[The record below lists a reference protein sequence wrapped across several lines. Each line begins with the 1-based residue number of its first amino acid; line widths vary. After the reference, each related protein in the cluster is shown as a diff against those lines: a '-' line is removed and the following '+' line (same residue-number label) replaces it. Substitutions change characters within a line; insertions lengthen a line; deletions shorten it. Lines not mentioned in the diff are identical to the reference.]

1 MEWSSNEI
9 MKIIVMTGVSSG
21 IGRVATEQLTE
32 RGHRVIAGA
41 CDLVSTEAV
50 EVRPLDLA
58 NLETVRAF
66 AATLGTMHLDTL
78 ALNAGLQGYDL
89 RARTTQ
95 GFERTFGVNHLAH
108 YLLARLLLPQ
118 IKDGGTL
125 IFTASSTHDP
135 AEKTVVPPPNH
146 ANAEWLAYP
155 ERDPHVDQRPIRA
168 GLRAYSSS
176 KLCNVMTAR
185 TIATHRDALARGLR
199 VFAYDPGLT
208 PGTGL
213 VRSAPFVVRRLVWP
227 LLTLIQPFSHGMS
240 SLVDAGRGLADLSD
254 GTISSQTAIY
264 CSLRKGKLIWP
275 PPSTLAQ
282 DDAACARLWRDSAAM
297 VGLPL

>member
-1 MEWSSNEI
+1 

-21 IGRVATEQLTE
+21 IGRVAAERLIE
-32 RGHRVIAGA
+32 RGHHVIAGA

-50 EVRPLDLA
+50 EVRPLDLN
-58 NLETVRAF
+58 NLDKVRAF
-66 AATLGTMHLDTL
+66 AATLSNLQFDTL

-89 RARTTQ
+89 KARTTQ

-118 IKDGGTL
+118 IRDGGTL
-125 IFTASSTHDP
+125 IFTTSGTHDP
-135 AEKTVVPPPNH
+135 AEKTAVPPPNH

-155 ERDPHVDQRPIRA
+155 ERNPHLDRRPIMA

-185 TIATHRDALARGLR
+185 TLATHPDVLVRGLR

-213 VRSAPFVVRRLVWP
+213 IRSAPFIVRRLIWP
-227 LLTLIQPFSHGMS
+227 LLSFIQPFSHGMN
-240 SLVDAGRGLADLSD
+240 SLVAAGHGLADLSD

-264 CSLRKGKLIWP
+264 CSLRKDKLIWQS
-275 PPSTLAQ
+275 PSALAQ

-297 VGLPL
+297 VELSL

>member
-1 MEWSSNEI
+1 

-21 IGRVATEQLTE
+21 IGRVAAERLTE

-50 EVRPLDLA
+50 EVRPLDLN
-58 NLETVRAF
+58 NLDTVRAF
-66 AATLGTMHLDTL
+66 AATLGTMQFDTL

-89 RARTTQ
+89 KARTTQ

-125 IFTASSTHDP
+125 ILTASGTHDP
-135 AEKTVVPPPNH
+135 AEKTAVPPPNH

-155 ERDPHVDQRPIRA
+155 ERDPHLDQRPMTA

-185 TIATHRDALARGLR
+185 TLATHLDVLARGLR

-213 VRSAPFVVRRLVWP
+213 VRSAPFVVRRLIWP
-227 LLTLIQPFSHGMS
+227 LLPLIQPFSHGIN
-240 SLVDAGRGLADLSD
+240 SLVHAGRGLADLSD
-254 GTISSQTAIY
+254 GTISSQNAIY
-264 CSLRKGKLIWP
+264 CSLRKAKLTWP
-275 PPSTLAQ
+275 PPSTIVQ

-297 VGLPL
+297 VGLPV

>member
-1 MEWSSNEI
+1 MGRRTRI

-21 IGRVATEQLTE
+21 IGKVAAERLTE

-50 EVRPLDLA
+50 EVRPLDLN
-58 NLETVRAF
+58 NLDTVGAF
-66 AATLGTMHLDTL
+66 AATLNTTQFDTL
-78 ALNAGLQGYDL
+78 TLNAGVQGYDL
-89 RARTTQ
+89 NGRTIQ

-118 IKDGGTL
+118 IKEGGTL
-125 IFTASSTHDP
+125 IFTASGTHDP
-135 AEKTVVPPPNH
+135 VEKTAVPPPKH

-155 ERDPHVDQRPIRA
+155 ERDPHLDQWPMMA

-185 TIATHRDALARGLR
+185 TFATHPDVLARGLR

-213 VRSAPFVVRRLVWP
+213 VRSAPFAVRRLIWP
-227 LLTLIQPFSHGMS
+227 LLPFIQPFSGGMN
-240 SLVDAGRGLADLSD
+240 SLIHAGRGLADLSD

-264 CSLRKGKLIWP
+264 CSLRKARPAWP
-275 PPSTLAQ
+275 PPSAIAQ
-282 DDAACARLWRDSAAM
+282 DDTACTRLWRDSAAM
-297 VGLPL
+297 VGLPP

>member
-1 MEWSSNEI
+1 MGRRTRI

-21 IGRVATEQLTE
+21 IGKVAAERLAE

-50 EVRPLDLA
+50 EVRPLDLN
-58 NLETVRAF
+58 NLDRVRAF
-66 AATLGTMHLDTL
+66 AATLNTMQFDTL
-78 ALNAGLQGYDL
+78 TLNAGVQGYDL
-89 RARTTQ
+89 NARTIQ
-95 GFERTFGVNHLAH
+95 GFERTFGLNHLAH

-118 IKDGGTL
+118 MKDGGTL
-125 IFTASSTHDP
+125 VFTASGTHDP
-135 AEKTVVPPPNH
+135 VEKTAVPPPRH
-146 ANAEWLAYP
+146 AIAERLAYP
-155 ERDPHVDQRPIRA
+155 ERDPDLDQRPMMA
-168 GLRAYSSS
+168 GLQAYSSS

-185 TIATHRDALARGLR
+185 TFATRPDVLARGLR

-213 VRSAPFVVRRLVWP
+213 VRSAPFAVRRLIWP
-227 LLTLIQPFSHGMS
+227 LLPFIQPFSSGMN
-240 SLVDAGRGLADLSD
+240 SLIHAGRGLADLSD

-264 CSLRKGKLIWP
+264 CSLRNARPAWP
-275 PPSTLAQ
+275 PPSTIAQ

-297 VGLPL
+297 VGLPP

>member
-1 MEWSSNEI
+1 

-21 IGRVATEQLTE
+21 IGKVAAERLTE

-50 EVRPLDLA
+50 EVRPLDLN
-58 NLETVRAF
+58 NLDTVRAF
-66 AATLGTMHLDTL
+66 AATLNTMQFDTL
-78 ALNAGLQGYDL
+78 TLNAGVQGYDL
-89 RARTTQ
+89 NARTTQ

-118 IKDGGTL
+118 MKEGGTL
-125 IFTASSTHDP
+125 IFTASGTHDP
-135 AEKTVVPPPNH
+135 VEKTAVPPPKH

-155 ERDPHVDQRPIRA
+155 ERDPHLDQRPMMA

-185 TIATHRDALARGLR
+185 TFDTHPDVLARGLR
-199 VFAYDPGLT
+199 AFAYDPGLT

-213 VRSAPFVVRRLVWP
+213 VRSAPFAVRRLIWP
-227 LLTLIQPFSHGMS
+227 LLPLIQPFSGGMN
-240 SLVDAGRGLADLSD
+240 SLIHAGRGLADLSD
-254 GTISSQTAIY
+254 GTISSEIAIY
-264 CSLRKGKLIWP
+264 CSLRKAKPTWP
-275 PPSTLAQ
+275 PPSPIAL

-297 VGLPL
+297 VGLPP